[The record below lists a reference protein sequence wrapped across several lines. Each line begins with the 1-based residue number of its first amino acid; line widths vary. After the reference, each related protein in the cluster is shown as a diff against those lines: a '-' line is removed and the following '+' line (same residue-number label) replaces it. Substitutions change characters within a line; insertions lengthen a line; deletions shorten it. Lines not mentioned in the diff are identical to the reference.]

1 MILKTADID
10 EIRQVGPQGV
20 NALRSLQLDDISMA
34 AALELACCC
43 WEWEQQGAAAS
54 DAAQVVRSWAESFP
68 QLKDAQAA
76 LNCRGFQPVPHADL
90 YASPPWEICAAPSE
104 LQLEDNDWMLFQER
118 FKRSL
123 RQHGFALKIA
133 LALSDALR
141 EMAENIPRH
150 SSLLQSVP
158 AAGAI
163 GYHVQGGCMSFAV
176 ADVGQGV
183 LHSLRRNPKWASV
196 SKSTPALRLA
206 VWDCATSDPN
216 AVQGDGFR
224 QVHRS
229 LSDLNGLLRFRSG
242 DGLFT
247 VDGRGPERKGVNGYP
262 PAAAGL
268 QICVSCAL
276 IGNPNL
282 GEL

>member
-1 MILKTADID
+1 MILKTAVID

-20 NALRSLQLDDISMA
+20 DALRSLHFDGMTLA

-43 WEWEQQGAAAS
+43 WEWEQQGTAAR
-54 DAAQVVRSWAESFP
+54 DAAQVVRSWAEDFP

-76 LNCRGFQPVPHADL
+76 LNCRGFQPVPQALL
-90 YASPPWEICAAPSE
+90 YASPDWEICAAPSE

-118 FKRSL
+118 FQRSL
-123 RQHGFALKIA
+123 RQHGFARKMA
-133 LALSDALR
+133 LALSGALR
-141 EMAENIPRH
+141 EMADNIPRH
-150 SSLLQSVP
+150 SSLLQSAP
-158 AAGAI
+158 AAGVI
-163 GYHVQGGCMSFAV
+163 GYQVQAGCMSFAV

-183 LHSLRRNPKWASV
+183 LHSLRRNPKWASL
-196 SKSTPALRLA
+196 SESTPALRLA
-206 VWDCATSDPN
+206 VWDYATSDPN
-216 AVQGDGFR
+216 AVQGGGFSE
-224 QVHRS
+224 VHKS

-242 DGLFT
+242 NGLFT
-247 VDGRGPERKGVNGYP
+247 VDGRGPERKGINGYP